1 MNARG
6 NESPGMK
13 RSWYHAA
20 SLLWIFLIALQW
32 ISFTQESWYTETTS
46 LVLWTLAAVSILE
59 VVLPFKILY
68 RTIIKAVAVL
78 YILHKTLIDYMV
90 YIPFGTLTERIE
102 QFILHMPPYIWFS
115 LCAWVMLE
123 AALRLVTSTKRI
135 LVFLGV
141 NIISLGILDSFT
153 QIPLWGEIAWVMFAG
168 MGWLVCQHFRNYQ
181 LQYPQGWKRMIRHPY
196 KILANIAIIFSL
208 IIVAS
213 VNMPEVPPTLT
224 DPYTAWRNYTGTS
237 STQAGNGVLDI
248 PTATESGYSR
258 EDNKLGGGFNFDYTP
273 VMSVT
278 TSDRGY
284 WRGET
289 RSEYTGTGWDEPGR
303 ASMDNVEADQKLEN
317 HQAGK
322 VKTKQVTQKVTM
334 LNDTVYPILFG
345 SYSISQVIS
354 VNGEERAGRMLWN
367 ADQAELHVVTTR
379 QQPQYPKNYTIVS
392 EVPIIVE
399 DELRTKTADAL
410 YSSNPADD
418 QYLQLPSRFPERVKD
433 LAAEVTASAN
443 TPYEK
448 VALLQNY
455 LQQNFNYTN
464 NPDLSR
470 KVSNDFVEG
479 FLFDIR
485 EGYCDYFSTA
495 LVMMARSEGIPARW
509 VKGYAPGQ
517 MSLNSD
523 MQAPR
528 QPGSPIETTYT
539 VTNADAHSWAEVYF
553 GEYGWIPV
561 EATPGFDMPLLTESP
576 DVQSVDQPE
585 EQPEEEP
592 IQEETKTQAPEQT
605 TTAIPAFV
613 IWAAGAV
620 IVLWVAYMFWR
631 NRLSLRFLLLRL
643 RTGKPLTPEQKVLA
657 ETERWIRYARR
668 QGLTRSGDETL
679 RESVTRWSQLRPSAR
694 GTLEELLMKFEQTRY
709 SPATVT
715 ADDWKVVYQAA
726 LRLRKE
732 LKAERA

>member
-1 MNARG
+1 MNAIR
-6 NESPGMK
+6 NESLGLK

-59 VVLPFKILY
+59 VILPFKMLY
-68 RTIIKAVAVL
+68 RMITKAVVLL

-90 YIPFGTLTERIE
+90 YIPYGTLTERME
-102 QFILHMPPYIWFS
+102 QFILHMPPYIWFT

-123 AALRLVTSTKRI
+123 AALRLVNSTRRI
-135 LVFLGV
+135 LVFLGI

-153 QIPLWGEIAWVMFAG
+153 QIPLWVEIAWVMFAG

-181 LQYPQGWKRMIRHPY
+181 LQYPQGWKRMIRYPY

-213 VNMPEVPPTLT
+213 VNMPEIPPTLT

-237 STQAGNGVLDI
+237 SSQSGNGVLDI

-258 EDNKLGGGFNFDYTP
+258 EDSQLGGGFNFDYTP
-273 VMSVT
+273 VMSIT
-278 TSDRGY
+278 TSDRSY

-303 ASMDNVEADQKLEN
+303 GSMENVSASQTLEN
-317 HQAGK
+317 EEAGK
-322 VKTKQVTQKVTM
+322 VNTKKVTQKVTM

-345 SYSISQVIS
+345 AYSISQVSS
-354 VNGEERAGRMLWN
+354 VNGEERADRMLWN
-367 ADQAELHVVTTR
+367 TERAELHVVTSR
-379 QQPQYPKNYTIVS
+379 QQPQYPKNYTVVS

-399 DELRTKTADAL
+399 DELRTKSADTL
-410 YSSNPADD
+410 YTSNPADD
-418 QYLQLPSRFPERVKD
+418 KYLQLPSRFPERVKD
-433 LAAEVTASAN
+433 LAAEVTASAK

-448 VALLQNY
+448 VALLQDY

-495 LVMMARSEGIPARW
+495 LVMMARAEGIPARW

-528 QPGSPIETTYT
+528 QPGAPIETTYT

-561 EATPGFDMPLLTESP
+561 EATPGFDMPLLTEAP
-576 DVQSVDQPE
+576 EVQPADQPE
-585 EQPEEEP
+585 DQPEEEP
-592 IQEETKTQAPEQT
+592 VQKEEQAPAPEQT
-605 TTAIPAFV
+605 TAAIPTFV
-613 IWAAGAV
+613 IWIAVAV

-643 RTGKPLTPEQKVLA
+643 RTGRPLTPEQKVLA

-668 QGLTRSGDETL
+668 RGLTRSGDETL
-679 RESVTRWSQLRPSAR
+679 RESVTRWSQLIPSAQ

-726 LRLRKE
+726 LKLRKE

>member
-1 MNARG
+1 MNTKG
-6 NESPGMK
+6 HQSFGLK

-32 ISFTQESWYTETTS
+32 ITFTQESWYTETTS
-46 LVLWTLAAVSILE
+46 LVLWTLAVVSILE
-59 VVLPFKILY
+59 VILPFKVVY

-90 YIPFGTLTERIE
+90 YIPYGSLTERME
-102 QFILHMPPYIWFS
+102 QFIMHMPPYIWFS
-115 LCAWVMLE
+115 LCTWVMLE
-123 AALRLVTSTKRI
+123 AALRLVNSTRRI

-141 NIISLGILDSFT
+141 NVISMGILDSFT

-181 LQYPQGWKRMIRHPY
+181 LQYPQGWKRMIRYPY

-213 VNMPEVPPTLT
+213 VNMPEIPPTLT

-237 STQAGNGVLDI
+237 TSQSENGVLDI
-248 PTATESGYSR
+248 PAATESGYSR
-258 EDNKLGGGFNFDYTP
+258 EDNQLGGGFNFDYTP
-273 VMSVT
+273 VMSIT
-278 TSDRGY
+278 TSDRSY

-303 ASMDNVEADQKLEN
+303 AAMENVSANQGLEN
-317 HQAGK
+317 EQAGK
-322 VKTKQVTQKVTM
+322 VNTKQVTQKVTM

-345 SYSISQVIS
+345 AYSISQVSS
-354 VNGEERAGRMLWN
+354 VNGEESASRMLWN
-367 ADQAELHVVTTR
+367 TERAELHVVTSR
-379 QQPQYPKNYTIVS
+379 QQPQYPKTYTVIS

-399 DELRTKTADAL
+399 DELRTKSAEAL
-410 YSSNPADD
+410 YTSNPAEDK
-418 QYLQLPSRFPERVKD
+418 YLQLPSRFPERVKD
-433 LAAEVTASAN
+433 LTAEITASAK

-470 KVSNDFVEG
+470 KVSKDFVEG

-523 MQAPR
+523 LQAPR
-528 QPGSPIETTYT
+528 QPGAPIETTYT

-561 EATPGFDMPLLTESP
+561 EATPGFDMPLLTEAP
-576 DVQSVDQPE
+576 EVQPADQPE

-592 IQEETKTQAPEQT
+592 VQEEEPTPAPQQT
-605 TTAIPAFV
+605 TAAIPTFV
-613 IWAAGAV
+613 IWIAGAV
-620 IVLWVAYMFWR
+620 IALWVAYMFWR

-643 RTGKPLTPEQKVLA
+643 RAGRPLTPEQKVLA

-679 RESVTRWSQLRPSAR
+679 RESVTRWSQHRPSAQA
-694 GTLEELLMKFEQTRY
+694 TLEELLMKFEQTRY

-715 ADDWKVVYQAA
+715 ADDWKVVYQTA
-726 LRLRKE
+726 LKLRKE

>member
-1 MNARG
+1 MNARR
-6 NESPGMK
+6 NEGFGLK

-32 ISFTQESWYTETTS
+32 LSFTQESWYTETTS
-46 LVLWTLAAVSILE
+46 LVLWTLAAICILE
-59 VVLPFKILY
+59 VILPFNVLY
-68 RTIIKAVAVL
+68 RTIIKAIVVL
-78 YILHKTLIDYMV
+78 YLLHKTLIEYNV
-90 YIPFGTLTERIE
+90 YIPYGTLTERTE

-123 AALRLVTSTKRI
+123 AALRLVNSTRRI
-135 LVFLGV
+135 LVFLGI
-141 NIISLGILDSFT
+141 NIISMGILDSFT
-153 QIPLWGEIAWVMFAG
+153 EIPLWVEIAWVMFAG

-181 LQYPQGWKRMIRHPY
+181 LQYPQGWKRMIRYPY

-213 VNMPEVPPTLT
+213 VNMPEIPPTLT

-237 STQAGNGVLDI
+237 ASQPGNGVLDI

-258 EDNKLGGGFNFDYTP
+258 EDNQLGGGFNFDYTP
-273 VMSVT
+273 VMSIT
-278 TSDRGY
+278 TSDRSY

-303 ASMDNVEADQKLEN
+303 SSMDNVGAGETLEN
-317 HQAGK
+317 EQAGT
-322 VKTKQVTQKVTM
+322 VNTKKITQKVTM

-345 SYSISQVIS
+345 AYSISQIS
-354 VNGEERAGRMLWN
+354 SVDGEERADRMLWN
-367 ADQAELHVVTTR
+367 AERAELHVVTSR
-379 QQPQYPKNYTIVS
+379 QQPQYPKSYTVVS

-399 DELRTKTADAL
+399 DELRTKSAEAL
-410 YSSNPADD
+410 YSNNPADD
-418 QYLQLPSRFPERVKD
+418 QYLQLPSRFPERVED
-433 LAAEVTASAN
+433 LAAEITASAE

-528 QPGSPIETTYT
+528 QPGAPIETTYT

-561 EATPGFDMPLLTESP
+561 EATPGFDMPLLTEAP
-576 DVQSVDQPE
+576 DVQPADQTE
-585 EQPEEEP
+585 DEPEEEP
-592 IQEETKTQAPEQT
+592 VQEEEQTPAPEQT
-605 TTAIPAFV
+605 TAAIPGFV
-613 IWAAGAV
+613 IWIAAAV
-620 IVLWVAYMFWR
+620 IVLWIAYMFWR
-631 NRLSLRFLLLRL
+631 NRLSMRFLLLRL
-643 RTGKPLTPEQKVLA
+643 RTGRPLTPEQKVLA

-679 RESVTRWSQLRPSAR
+679 RESVTRWSELRPSAR
-694 GTLEELLMKFEQTRY
+694 TTLEELLTKFEQTRY

-726 LRLRKE
+726 LKLRKE

>member
-1 MNARG
+1 MNAIR
-6 NESPGMK
+6 NESLGLK

-32 ISFTQESWYTETTS
+32 LSFTQESWYTETTS

-59 VVLPFKILY
+59 VILPFKLLY
-68 RTIIKAVAVL
+68 RTIIKAVVL
-78 YILHKTLIDYMV
+78 FYILHKTLIDYMV
-90 YIPFGTLTERIE
+90 YIPYGTLTERMG
-102 QFILHMPPYIWFS
+102 QFILHMPPYIWFT

-123 AALRLVTSTKRI
+123 AALRLVNSTRRI
-135 LVFLGV
+135 LVFLGI

-153 QIPLWGEIAWVMFAG
+153 QIPLWVEIAWVMFAG

-181 LQYPQGWKRMIRHPY
+181 LQYPQGWKRMIRYPY

-213 VNMPEVPPTLT
+213 VNMPEIPPTLT

-237 STQAGNGVLDI
+237 ASQSGNGVLDL

-258 EDNKLGGGFNFDYTP
+258 EDSQLGGGFNFDYTP

-278 TSDRGY
+278 TSDRSY

-289 RSEYTGTGWDEPGR
+289 RSEYTGTGWGEPGR
-303 ASMDNVEADQKLEN
+303 ASMENVSASQTLEN
-317 HQAGK
+317 EEAGK
-322 VKTKQVTQKVTM
+322 VNTKKVTQKVTM

-345 SYSISQVIS
+345 AYSISQVSS
-354 VNGEERAGRMLWN
+354 VNGEERADRMLWN
-367 ADQAELHVVTTR
+367 TERAELHVVTSR
-379 QQPQYPKNYTIVS
+379 QQPQYPKNYTVVS

-399 DELRTKTADAL
+399 DELRTKSAETL
-410 YSSNPADD
+410 YTSNPADD
-418 QYLQLPSRFPERVKD
+418 KYLQLPSRFPERVKD
-433 LAAEVTASAN
+433 LAAEVTASAK

-495 LVMMARSEGIPARW
+495 LVMMARAEGIPARW

-528 QPGSPIETTYT
+528 QPGAPIETTYT

-561 EATPGFDMPLLTESP
+561 EATPGFDMPLLTEAP
-576 DVQSVDQPE
+576 EVQPADQPE
-585 EQPEEEP
+585 DQPEEEP
-592 IQEETKTQAPEQT
+592 VQEEEQAPTPEQS
-605 TTAIPAFV
+605 TATIPTFV
-613 IWAAGAV
+613 IWIAVAV
-620 IVLWVAYMFWR
+620 IVMWVAYMFWR

-643 RTGKPLTPEQKVLA
+643 RTGRPLTPEQKVLA

-668 QGLTRSGDETL
+668 RGLTRSGDETL
-679 RESVTRWSQLRPSAR
+679 RESVTRWSQQIPSAQD
-694 GTLEELLMKFEQTRY
+694 TLEELLMKFEQTRY

-726 LRLRKE
+726 LKLRKE

>member
-1 MNARG
+1 MSTNGKELRTG
-6 NESPGMK
+6 K

-20 SLLWIFLIALQW
+20 SLLWIFLIAMQW

-46 LVLWTLAAVSILE
+46 LVLWTLAAVSVLE
-59 VVLPFKILY
+59 IILPFKPIY
-68 RTIIKAVAVL
+68 RMAIKAIVL
-78 YILHKTLIDYMV
+78 IYILHKTLIDYSV
-90 YIPFGTLTERIE
+90 YMPYGTFTDRAE
-102 QFILHMPPYIWFS
+102 QFLLHLTPYIWFS

-123 AALRLVTSTKRI
+123 AALRLVTTTRRI

-141 NIISLGILDSFT
+141 NIVSMGILDSFT
-153 QIPLWGEIAWVMFAG
+153 QIPLWIEVAWVMFAG
-168 MGWLVCQHFRNYQ
+168 MGWLVCQHFRNFQ
-181 LQYPQGWKRMIRHPY
+181 LHYPQGWKRLIRYPY

-224 DPYTAWRNYTGTS
+224 DPYTAWRNYTGS
-237 STQAGNGVLDI
+237 STSQTGDGTLDI
-248 PTATESGYSR
+248 PSSTESGYSR
-258 EDNKLGGGFNFDYTP
+258 EDNQLGGGFNFDYTP

-278 TSDRGY
+278 TNERSY

-289 RSEYTGTGWDEPGR
+289 REEYTGTGWDDRRRVSTEY
-303 ASMDNVEADQKLEN
+303 VELGQTLEN
-317 HQAGK
+317 EDAGN
-322 VKTKQVTQKVTM
+322 VNTKEVTQKVTM
-334 LNDTVYPILFG
+334 LNDNVYPILFG
-345 SYSISQVIS
+345 AYSISEVSS
-354 VNGEERAGRMLWN
+354 VNGENVSGRILWN
-367 ADQAELHVVTTR
+367 ANQAELHIVTDR
-379 QQPQYPKNYTIVS
+379 QQPQFPKTYTVVS
-392 EVPIIVE
+392 EAPVIVE
-399 DELRTKTADAL
+399 DELRTKTFDDL
-410 YSSNPADD
+410 YASNPADD
-418 QYLQLPSRFPERVKD
+418 MYLQMPSRFPDRVTE
-433 LAAEVTASAN
+433 LAAEITASAN

-470 KVSNDFVEG
+470 KVSSDFVEG

-528 QPGSPIETTYT
+528 QPGAEIETTYT

-561 EATPGFDMPLLTESP
+561 EATPGFDMPLLTEQP
-576 DVQSVDQPE
+576 DVQPVDEPE

-592 IQEETKTQAPEQT
+592 VVEEEQTPAPEE
-605 TTAIPAFV
+605 AASSVPAFV
-613 IWAAGAV
+613 IWAAVAV
-620 IVLWVAYMFWR
+620 LGLWVAYMFWR
-631 NRLSLRFLLLRL
+631 NRFSLRFWILRL
-643 RTGKPLTPEQKVLA
+643 RTGGPLTPEQKVVA
-657 ETERWIRYARR
+657 ETDRWIRYAKRR
-668 QGLTRSGDETL
+668 GLNRSGDETL
-679 RESVTRWSQLRPSAR
+679 RESVNRWSQAKPAAAA
-694 GTLEELLMKFEQTRY
+694 TLHELLAMFEQTRY
-709 SPATVT
+709 SPASVT
-715 ADDWKVVYQAA
+715 SDDWKAVYETA
-726 LRLRKE
+726 LKLRKE

>member
-1 MNARG
+1 MSGSRHDNLG
-6 NESPGMK
+6 LK

-59 VVLPFKILY
+59 VILPLKVLY
-68 RTIIKAVAVL
+68 RAIIKAVVVV
-78 YILHKTLIDYMV
+78 YILHKTLIDYSV
-90 YIPFGTLTERIE
+90 YIPYGTLTERIE
-102 QFILHMPPYIWFS
+102 QFIMHMPPYIWFS

-123 AALRLVTSTKRI
+123 AAIRLVNTTRRI

-153 QIPLWGEIAWVMFAG
+153 QIPLWVEIAWVMFAG

-181 LQYPQGWKRMIRHPY
+181 LQYPQGWKRLIRYPY

-213 VNMPEVPPTLT
+213 VNMPEIPPTLT
-224 DPYTAWRNYTGTS
+224 DPYTAWRNYTGTTS
-237 STQAGNGVLDI
+237 NQAGNGVLDI
-248 PTATESGYSR
+248 PAATESGYSR
-258 EDNKLGGGFNFDYTP
+258 EDNQLGGGFNFDYTP
-273 VMSVT
+273 VMSIT
-278 TSDRGY
+278 TSDRSY

-303 ASMDNVEADQKLEN
+303 ASMENVSASQTLANE
-317 HQAGK
+317 QAGK
-322 VKTKQVTQKVTM
+322 VNTKQVTQKVTM
-334 LNDTVYPILFG
+334 LNDTVYPIMFG
-345 SYSISQVIS
+345 AYSISQVSS
-354 VNGEERAGRMLWN
+354 VNGEERASRMLWN
-367 ADQAELHVVTTR
+367 AERAELHVVTTR
-379 QQPQYPKNYTIVS
+379 QQPQYPKNYTVVS

-399 DELRTKTADAL
+399 DELRTKSSEAL
-410 YSSNPADD
+410 YSNNPAEDK
-418 QYLQLPSRFPERVKD
+418 YLQLPSRFPERVKD
-433 LAAEVTASAN
+433 LASEITASAK

-470 KVSNDFVEG
+470 KVSSDFVEG

-528 QPGSPIETTYT
+528 QPGAPIETTYT

-561 EATPGFDMPLLTESP
+561 EATPGFDMPLLTEAP
-576 DVQSVDQPE
+576 EVQPADQPAD
-585 EQPEEEP
+585 QPEEEP
-592 IQEETKTQAPEQT
+592 VQEEEQTPAPEQT
-605 TTAIPAFV
+605 TAAIPTFV
-613 IWAAGAV
+613 IWIAGAV

-631 NRLSLRFLLLRL
+631 SRLSLRFLLLRL
-643 RTGKPLTPEQKVLA
+643 RTGGPLTPEQKVLA

-668 QGLTRSGDETL
+668 RGLTRSGDETL
-679 RESVTRWSQLRPSAR
+679 RESVNRWGQLKPSAR
-694 GTLEELLMKFEQTRY
+694 ETLEQLLMKFEQTRY
-709 SPATVT
+709 SPEAVT

-726 LRLRKE
+726 LKLRKE